1 MPPRERFTL
10 TIQDAEPRNPVPLT
24 PRLRRLLKAMLRG
37 YGIRCVDMRPAG
49 SVTKPTGK
57 KNDRG
62 RTEVEQY
69 STREYPSADENQTNS
84 PDRPATPLH
93 RSG

>member
-1 MPPRERFTL
+1 MQPRDRFTL

-49 SVTKPTGK
+49 AVTKPTGK
-57 KNDRG
+57 KNDRV

-69 STREYPSADENQTNS
+69 STHEYPSADEIKTNS
-84 PDRPATPLH
+84 TDGPTATLH